1 MTGWVLWALVA
12 AASGDERIS
21 LEVAYEAPEACPPRA
36 RFEAELQARS
46 GKLRIVDASQTPQA
60 QVTVR
65 IVTQKKRYVGT
76 SKLRTLLSGVT
87 TREFKSAQC
96 ETLVQ
101 AAALAT
107 ALLLD
112 PEGTKTGA
120 VTVELTPVV
129 APVDAGVPAPLVVEP
144 IDAGVVEPPVLIVD
158 AGIVEPLVL
167 TDAGPPAPVE
177 PARDDAHVE
186 LSAGGGVTSGLS
198 GAVDPLVQLTVA
210 LQLSRVRLALS
221 PQFVFGRRVTSSA
234 GVAQYLGVGGRF
246 DALASFPLGEVL
258 RLEGGVSVTVLVLP
272 VTGPEAEV
280 PGRALGVLVAP
291 GPFARVA
298 LQLGRFRVALEGG
311 AGINLRAERYLIDGA
326 GLVFAAPRLFGLLGA
341 SVGWSF

>member
-36 RFEAELQARS
+36 RFEAELRARS
-46 GKLRIVDASQTPQA
+46 EKLRVVDPTQTPQA
-60 QVTVR
+60 QVTLG
-65 IVTQKKRYVGT
+65 IVMQKKRYVGT

-120 VTVELTPVV
+120 VTVDLTPVV
-129 APVDAGVPAPLVVEP
+129 APVDAGVPLPVVVEP
-144 IDAGVVEPPVLIVD
+144 VDAGAPAPVVIVD
-158 AGIVEPLVL
+158 AGVAEPVVV
-167 TDAGPPAPVE
+167 DAGAPPVVE
-177 PARDDAHVE
+177 SPPSELHVE
-186 LSAGGGVTSGLS
+186 VSAGGGVTSGLS

-210 LQLSRVRLALS
+210 VQLPRFRLALS
-221 PQFVFGRRVTSSA
+221 PQFVVGRRVTSSA
-234 GVAQYLGVGGRF
+234 GVAQYLGAGGRL
-246 DALASFPLGEVL
+246 DALASFPIASVL
-258 RLEGGVSVTVLVLP
+258 RLEGGASVTVLVVP
-272 VTGPEAEV
+272 ATGPDAEL

-298 LQLGRFRVALEGG
+298 LQLGGLRVALEGG
-311 AGINLRAERYLIDGA
+311 AGVNLRAERYVIDGA
-326 GLVFAAPRLFGLLGA
+326 GLVFAAPRLFGLVGA
-341 SVGWSF
+341 SVGWAF

>member
-12 AASGDERIS
+12 ASGDERIS
-21 LEVAYEAPEACPPRA
+21 LEVVYEAPEACPPRA
-36 RFEAELQARS
+36 RFEAELKARS
-46 GKLRIVDASQTPQA
+46 EKLRIVDAAQTPQA

-120 VTVELTPVV
+120 VMVELAPVVV
-129 APVDAGVPAPLVVEP
+129 APADAGVPEP
-144 IDAGVVEPPVLIVD
+144 IDAGVVAPPVVIVD
-158 AGIVEPLVL
+158 AGVVEPLVL
-167 TDAGPPAPVE
+167 IDAGPPVPVE
-177 PARDDAHVE
+177 PARDDPHVE

-210 LQLSRVRLALS
+210 LQLSRFRLALS

-234 GVAQYLGVGGRF
+234 GVAQYVGVGGRF
-246 DALASFPLGEVL
+246 DALASFPVGRLL
-258 RLEGGVSVTVLVLP
+258 RIEGGASVTVLVLP
-272 VTGPEAEV
+272 VTGPDAEV

-291 GPFARVA
+291 GPFARIA
-298 LQLGRFRVALEGG
+298 LQLGHFRVALEGG